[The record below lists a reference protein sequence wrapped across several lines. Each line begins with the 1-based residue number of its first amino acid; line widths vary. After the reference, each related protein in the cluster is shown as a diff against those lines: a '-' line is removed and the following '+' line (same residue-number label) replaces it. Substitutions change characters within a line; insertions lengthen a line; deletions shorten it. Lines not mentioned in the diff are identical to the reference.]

1 MGKTIMYER
10 IYADLLAKIQ
20 NGDYQPGDRLP
31 SEKES
36 AELYGVSRITAK
48 KAMDMLAKEKK
59 ISREPGR
66 GSFVCSPAAAVEM
79 KKESRGTANQRI
91 GVIFDGF
98 GSDFGTRLLQGIES
112 ECDRRQSDLL
122 FKCTYGSI
130 EKEKQAIDAAIRAG
144 VKGIL
149 LLCAQGDNYNSK
161 VLELALNGYP
171 LVLMD
176 RRMQGISIPCVRTDN
191 YEAANEVTK
200 ILIAMGHKKIC
211 FLTHA
216 SVTTTTIHERY
227 EGFAHC
233 MLKYEDANGTFA
245 KLEKYNHIPED
256 IEKECRE
263 FDYAQIAEILE
274 KNRECTAY
282 IAAEYR
288 IGVLFSKYLKEHGIE
303 EEQIISINFEDLDY
317 EELTDYRKLYKY
329 LKERLIDGKMTYIFL
344 DEIQNVTDFPKVLD
358 SLYIKKNIDIY
369 VTGSNAYML
378 SSEIATMIS
387 GRYIQIEMLPLS
399 FKEYMESTGSMNDR
413 GIKYAEYLQNS
424 SFPFTLEL
432 KNQPDEIRDYL
443 EGIYNTIVVKDIIN
457 RKKITDTMML
467 KSVLRF
473 VFDNIGNPLSSKKIA
488 DTMTSEGRKIDTKTV
503 EKYLEAFSESY
514 IIYQAK
520 RYNIKGK
527 QYLKTLEKYYIVDI
541 GMRYMLLGSRQ
552 ADAGHVLEN
561 IVYLEL
567 LRRGY
572 DVYVGKINSY
582 EVDFVAQN
590 KKGTVYFQVA
600 LTVRDENT
608 LLRELRPL
616 QAIRDHYPKIILTMD
631 EEPEEQYEGIRR
643 INARDWLLGIVD

>member
-1 MGKTIMYER
+1 
-10 IYADLLAKIQ
+10 
-20 NGDYQPGDRLP
+20 
-31 SEKES
+31 
-36 AELYGVSRITAK
+36 
-48 KAMDMLAKEKK
+48 
-59 ISREPGR
+59 
-66 GSFVCSPAAAVEM
+66 
-79 KKESRGTANQRI
+79 
-91 GVIFDGF
+91 
-98 GSDFGTRLLQGIES
+98 
-112 ECDRRQSDLL
+112 
-122 FKCTYGSI
+122 
-130 EKEKQAIDAAIRAG
+130 
-144 VKGIL
+144 
-149 LLCAQGDNYNSK
+149 
-161 VLELALNGYP
+161 
-171 LVLMD
+171 
-176 RRMQGISIPCVRTDN
+176 
-191 YEAANEVTK
+191 
-200 ILIAMGHKKIC
+200 
-211 FLTHA
+211 
-216 SVTTTTIHERY
+216 
-227 EGFAHC
+227 
-233 MLKYEDANGTFA
+233 
-245 KLEKYNHIPED
+245 
-256 IEKECRE
+256 
-263 FDYAQIAEILE
+263 
-274 KNRECTAY
+274 
-282 IAAEYR
+282 
-288 IGVLFSKYLKEHGIE
+288 
-303 EEQIISINFEDLDY
+303 
-317 EELTDYRKLYKY
+317 
-329 LKERLIDGKMTYIFL
+329 
-344 DEIQNVTDFPKVLD
+344 
-358 SLYIKKNIDIY
+358 
-369 VTGSNAYML
+369 ML

-457 RKKITDTMML
+457 RKKITDTM
-467 KSVLRF
+467 
-473 VFDNIGNPLSSKKIA
+473 
-488 DTMTSEGRKIDTKTV
+488 TSEGRKIDTKTV
-503 EKYLEAFSESY
+503 GKYLEAFSESY